1 MLYIVSLRNYLL
13 ADVEERRLALKGS
26 GLEMADMLSK
36 CRREKGM
43 VKGLVVCPCMS
54 KTLGS
59 PSSGAT
65 PLEVLVYG
73 DVNMT
78 GVDIVKET

>member
-1 MLYIVSLRNYLL
+1 
-13 ADVEERRLALKGS
+13 
-26 GLEMADMLSK
+26 MA
-36 CRREKGM
+36 RGW
-43 VKGLVVCPCMS
+43 VVCPCMS

-59 PSSGAT
+59 QSSGVT

-78 GVDIVKET
+78 GVDFVKET

>member
-1 MLYIVSLRNYLL
+1 
-13 ADVEERRLALKGS
+13 
-26 GLEMADMLSK
+26 
-36 CRREKGM
+36 M
-43 VKGLVVCPCMS
+43 VKGWVVCPCMS

-59 PSSGAT
+59 RNSGVT

-78 GVDIVKET
+78 GVDFVKET

>member
-1 MLYIVSLRNYLL
+1 MEPIP
-13 ADVEERRLALKGS
+13 
-26 GLEMADMLSK
+26 LSK

-43 VKGLVVCPCMS
+43 VKGWVVF
-54 KTLGS
+54 
-59 PSSGAT
+59 PSLHVEKAGLPEGGVT

-78 GVDIVKET
+78 GVD